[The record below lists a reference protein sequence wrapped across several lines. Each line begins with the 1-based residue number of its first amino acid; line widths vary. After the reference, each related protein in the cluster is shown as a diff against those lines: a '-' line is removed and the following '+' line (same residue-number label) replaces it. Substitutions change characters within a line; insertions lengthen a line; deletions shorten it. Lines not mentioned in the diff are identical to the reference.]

1 MRIFRI
7 IKTLYNIV
15 RGPDK
20 NYNKGM
26 NSTIDALSDLV
37 EIGDG
42 FISAPGSIIL
52 AHDASTVTHTGKLR
66 VEKTVIGKN
75 VFLGANAVVLP
86 GVTVGD
92 NSIIGAGAV
101 VTKDVPQGV
110 VVAGNPAKFMC
121 TVDNYMLKCKDRN
134 VLYAITDVARKKH
147 GTGVRMTEEESQEL
161 IEAIYKQFYE
171 RNK

>member
-15 RGPDK
+15 RGPGK
-20 NYNKGM
+20 YYNKGM

-42 FISAPGSIIL
+42 FLGAPGSIIL
-52 AHDASTVTHTGKLR
+52 AHDGSTVTYTGKLR

-86 GVTVGD
+86 GVKIGD
-92 NSIIGAGAV
+92 NSIIGAGSV
-101 VTKDVPQGV
+101 VTKDVPEGV
-110 VVAGNPAKFMC
+110 VVVGNPAKFVR
-121 TVDNYMLKCKDRN
+121 TVKEHMLECENRN
-134 VLYAITDVARKKH
+134 VLYDITDAVRKKY
-147 GTGVRMTEEESQEL
+147 GTGLRTTEKENEEL
-161 IEAIYKQFYE
+161 KAFVYKQFYE